1 MCLQLR
7 GVAPES
13 HAAVGFLVSVLGD
26 MLAKTAMI
34 VLPGD
39 GIESN
44 RMCRHSKNLLGQPT
58 VCVIIMPG
66 PMSMHGSLCP
76 DEASLVIGFS
86 GLRWT
91 TRALFPLV
99 KLQHLYLR
107 VA

>member
-1 MCLQLR
+1 
-7 GVAPES
+7 
-13 HAAVGFLVSVLGD
+13 
-26 MLAKTAMI
+26 MI
-34 VLPGD
+34 VLPD
-39 GIESN
+39 VRIESDVQALQESIGSTD
-44 RMCRHSKNLLGQPT
+44 RLCHHDMP
-58 VCVIIMPG
+58 PG
-66 PMSMHGSLCP
+66 PVSMHASLCP